1 MVNSSVSL
9 YSGKAY
15 VFVYNYVTVACYSFL
30 WCYKSLISLVSYLG
44 IMLLFFPDTDSDFWT
59 ENDG

>member
-1 MVNSSVSL
+1 MFRIYLIVFRIVMVNSSVSL

-30 WCYKSLISLVSYLG
+30 
-44 IMLLFFPDTDSDFWT
+44 
-59 ENDG
+59 